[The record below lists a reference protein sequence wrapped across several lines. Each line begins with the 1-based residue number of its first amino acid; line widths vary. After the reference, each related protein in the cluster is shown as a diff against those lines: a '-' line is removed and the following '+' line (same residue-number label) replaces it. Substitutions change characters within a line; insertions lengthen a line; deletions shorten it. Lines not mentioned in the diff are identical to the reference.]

1 MRLSGENIIF
11 SISYENREITTRAYS
26 IANSPEDNDVIVLNV
41 RIALPPFDK
50 KKNRF
55 KKVNPG
61 IVSSYIYSL
70 KAGDKVVVS
79 GPYGEF
85 FLQESDNEKM
95 FIGGGAGM
103 APLRSH
109 IQHLFHTLHT
119 KAKVTFWYGGRSLQ
133 ELFYQEDFEKIAQE
147 NSNFSYHVAL
157 SEPKSE
163 DNWTGHTGFIHQ
175 VILEQYLQKHETP
188 ENIEYY
194 ICGPP
199 LMLEAVLKML
209 DELGVPQN
217 MIYYDDFGN

>member
-1 MRLSGENIIF
+1 
-11 SISYENREITTRAYS
+11 
-26 IANSPEDNDVIVLNV
+26 
-41 RIALPPFDK
+41 
-50 KKNRF
+50 
-55 KKVNPG
+55 
-61 IVSSYIYSL
+61 
-70 KAGDKVVVS
+70 
-79 GPYGEF
+79 
-85 FLQESDNEKM
+85 
-95 FIGGGAGM
+95 M

-119 KAKVTFWYGGRSLQ
+119 EAKVTFWYGGRSLQ

-209 DELGVPQN
+209 NELGVPQN

>member
-1 MRLSGENIIF
+1 
-11 SISYENREITTRAYS
+11 
-26 IANSPEDNDVIVLNV
+26 
-41 RIALPPFDK
+41 
-50 KKNRF
+50 
-55 KKVNPG
+55 
-61 IVSSYIYSL
+61 
-70 KAGDKVVVS
+70 
-79 GPYGEF
+79 
-85 FLQESDNEKM
+85 
-95 FIGGGAGM
+95 
-103 APLRSH
+103 
-109 IQHLFHTLHT
+109 
-119 KAKVTFWYGGRSLQ
+119 
-133 ELFYQEDFEKIAQE
+133 
-147 NSNFSYHVAL
+147 VAL